1 MVGRLAESEDQLLFA
16 TYAEVEKCEFIKMN
30 ATKEAWE
37 TWSSADD
44 GAGLL
49 LKADAL
55 REQARAVLVSAP
67 LRTTTSPPMPGSS
80 PPHPPL
86 SLRPAGGAHRG
97 DGGTCGNEGA
107 CGGVQKR
114 EDPGE
119 SFRRLPHSPPPPHA

>member
-30 ATKEAWE
+30 APKEAWE

-67 LRTTTSPPMPGSS
+67 LRTTTSPPRPGSS
-80 PPHPPL
+80 PYASPPL
-86 SLRPAGGAHRG
+86 
-97 DGGTCGNEGA
+97 
-107 CGGVQKR
+107 
-114 EDPGE
+114 
-119 SFRRLPHSPPPPHA
+119 PPPSRSCALR